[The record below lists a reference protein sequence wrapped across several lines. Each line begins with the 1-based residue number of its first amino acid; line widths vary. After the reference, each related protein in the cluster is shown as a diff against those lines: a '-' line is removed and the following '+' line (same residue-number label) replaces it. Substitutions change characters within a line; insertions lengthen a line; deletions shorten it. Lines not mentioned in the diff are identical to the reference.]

1 MATDPSFRLDLNTA
15 TALRDWLLDTSRCE
29 TTETA
34 VAESLAELAA
44 GIDGQLHGQF
54 EYLEIA
60 VTPANY
66 PPTNSSASPDT
77 QSDVDESDDLATQDT
92 DAAASPVERD
102 PVDDGHTDLPQ
113 VYDALPNDA
122 WHPPTGG
129 DSTRS
134 EGSSTSM
141 TDYPQTPTAASS
153 RNRSDND
160 EASAAFQFVTS
171 YECRVCGAIQ
181 EMESSL
187 QVCAFVDDCAACG
200 AVDVQFTAV
209 GIPERIRDSS

>member
-44 GIDGQLHGQF
+44 SIDGQLHGQS

-60 VTPANY
+60 VTPTHF
-66 PPTNSSASPDT
+66 PPTNSSASPDA
-77 QSDVDESDDLATQDT
+77 QSNVGESDDLASQDT
-92 DAAASPVERD
+92 DAAVGPAERD
-102 PVDDGHTDLPQ
+102 PVDDGHTDPSQ

-134 EGSSTSM
+134 AGSSTSI

-153 RNRSDND
+153 SNCSKND
-160 EASAAFQFVTS
+160 EDSAAFQFVTS
-171 YECRVCGAIQ
+171 YECSVCRAIQ
-181 EMESSL
+181 EMETSL
-187 QVCAFVDDCAACG
+187 QVCAFVDDCTACG
-200 AVDVQFTAV
+200 AVDVRFTAV
-209 GIPERIRDSS
+209 GIPEPIHE